1 MLDLNVQTY
10 NSFDLDQ
17 AIGTALDRAAQYTG
31 IFRKGGVYTQ
41 VVIQVVASAIV
52 TLQGQD
58 TATPFTIS
66 DINGNFFQLVTTTAL
81 SIGTN
86 NLTFQAVNI
95 GFIQILANTLTV
107 QVTPTLGVTIEK
119 CLGDWLLSEQPME
132 SAMNLV
138 PVNGPG
144 KLALIA
150 PSSPKA
156 KLIEVIGRRPISA
169 WLNSHS
175 TDWDCVLIDAPCLIP
190 DRLLEMVLPL
200 YSNLILTA
208 EYHRTKMSELTLA
221 CSIAR
226 SRQWRVMGVVITD
239 SPRIAS

>member
-1 MLDLNVQTY
+1 M
-10 NSFDLDQ
+10 
-17 AIGTALDRAAQYTG
+17 GALIDRLFAVTNEYQFSVFGFTPVSTHQRSSPMIARLAQLMANEG
-31 IFRKGGVYTQ
+31 RRV
-41 VVIQVVASAIV
+41 VVIDLHFKDPRIA
-52 TLQGQD
+52 
-58 TATPFTIS
+58 
-66 DINGNFFQLVTTTAL
+66 
-81 SIGTN
+81 
-86 NLTFQAVNI
+86 
-95 GFIQILANTLTV
+95 
-107 QVTPTLGVTIEK
+107 PTLGVRIEK

-138 PVNGPG
+138 PVTGPG